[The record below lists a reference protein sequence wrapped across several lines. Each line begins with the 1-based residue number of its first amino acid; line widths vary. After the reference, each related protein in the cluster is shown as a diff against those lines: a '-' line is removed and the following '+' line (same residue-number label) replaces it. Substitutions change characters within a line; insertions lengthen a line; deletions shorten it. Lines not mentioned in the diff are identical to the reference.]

1 MGSSP
6 TDLKKHFHEI
16 LVQFPKGYFSISKP
30 PLYLCSGAQIWL
42 PQNCLERINFLCQ
55 QFCLWSVNKSQEL
68 LYAKYFSAKH
78 LLHGR
83 SATITQQSLIGYGF
97 AATHVSLNLLIVRNK
112 DFNGLHPDTIGKFS
126 SLGLKFPRNKTDCP
140 HCNWLYLLQGKKK
153 KKPKNPQKF

>member
-1 MGSSP
+1 
-6 TDLKKHFHEI
+6 L
-16 LVQFPKGYFSISKP
+16 LVQTHNHLEKKGFQEPGKQSYWSEETLFPWNFSSIPQGIIFSVPKP
-30 PLYLCSGAQIWL
+30 PPYLCLGTQIWL
-42 PQNCLERINFLCQ
+42 PLNCWERINFLCL

-112 DFNGLHPDTIGKFS
+112 DFNGLHPDTKGKFP
-126 SLGLKFPRNKTDCP
+126 LG
-140 HCNWLYLLQGKKK
+140 
-153 KKPKNPQKF
+153 